1 MNLRNNLFTVFYGS
15 RRSRAQIRNQDLID
29 AMNDSVR
36 CLVICADDCGGD
48 VGTVDDLYSCGC
60 IDLDSFVVIQSLG
73 GLAILEVSCLEG
85 RPVDDMILEDGDNV
99 NVSEIHI
106 LWEIVECIVIWRK
119 DSEGTFATQRFD
131 EIILLEQTRQDGEV
145 GIGRSECGD
154 AGLGE
159 NRGVAL
165 VFPFG
170 FEVPPASPTLEV
182 PDGAFAERL
191 FGVFGAAARANV
203 VILAE
208 LAGGV
213 TGVFSHAE
221 TAFVVELTLIRR
233 THLRGAGSN
242 GEEGG
247 DTCGLHLVLFL
258 VDVRWKEK

>member
-1 MNLRNNLFTVFYGS
+1 MAAPF
-15 RRSRAQIRNQDLID
+15 
-29 AMNDSVR
+29 
-36 CLVICADDCGGD
+36 DD
-48 VGTVDDLYSCGC
+48 V
-60 IDLDSFVVIQSLG
+60 
-73 GLAILEVSCLEG
+73 
-85 RPVDDMILEDGDNV
+85 ILEDGGNI
-99 NVSEIHI
+99 NFSEIHI
-106 LWEIVECIVIWRK
+106 LYEIVECIVSWRK
-119 DSEGTFATQRFD
+119 DSKGCKIPFVTQRFD

-170 FEVPPASPTLEV
+170 FEVPPASPALEV

-208 LAGGV
+208 FAGGV

-233 THLRGAGSN
+233 TYLRGAGSN

-247 DTCGLHLVLFL
+247 DTCGLHLVLLL